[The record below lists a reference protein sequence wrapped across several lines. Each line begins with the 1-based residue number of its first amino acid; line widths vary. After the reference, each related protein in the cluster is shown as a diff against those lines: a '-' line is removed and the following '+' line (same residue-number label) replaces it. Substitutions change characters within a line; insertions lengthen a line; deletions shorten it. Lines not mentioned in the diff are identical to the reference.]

1 MENYEEPNAQLE
13 LGNES
18 NPPMPE
24 ENAIQA
30 EPRVQNE
37 SPVDFFNRVLSDGQT
52 EQDPASG
59 VEGEL
64 EVPEAEM
71 PQDTTEAEEA
81 ETQEVAQQGG
91 LTKGAQK
98 RIDKLTALRRE
109 AEEKAQKLEAE
120 LAELKRSKAAPVPK
134 SNNPYGH
141 LEDEASIQAEYEKMR
156 QVRLFC
162 ERYPDGYYP
171 ENGEPISKDQ
181 IAETKVKAL
190 RALEEQLPAQVDY
203 ITRRNQVSSVVRKEF
218 NWLNDPTDERTQKV
232 QKFVEA
238 VPEIKR
244 FPDYEVYAAHMVNG
258 MMSYKAQKA
267 AAQKANPRVPVQ
279 PTVSSSAAPQ
289 AQKASAVEGAASM
302 ERYRKTGSID
312 DLANVFKSKFL

>member
-24 ENAIQA
+24 QNASPA

-37 SPVDFFNRVLSDGQT
+37 SPTDFFNRVLSGGQT

-64 EVPEAEM
+64 EAPQAEM
-71 PQDTTEAEEA
+71 PQDTTEA
-81 ETQEVAQQGG
+81 QEVESQNAEPQER

-120 LAELKRSKAAPVPK
+120 LAELKRSKAAPIPK

-162 ERYPDGYYP
+162 ERHPDGYYP
-171 ENGEPISKDQ
+171 ENGQPISKDQ

-190 RALEEQLPAQVDY
+190 RAIEEQLPAQMEY
-203 ITRRNQVSSVVRKEF
+203 IETKNQVGSVVRKEF
-218 NWLNDPTDERTQKV
+218 SWLNDPTDERTQKV

-267 AAQKANPRVPVQ
+267 QAQKAAPRVPVQ
-279 PTVSSSAAPQ
+279 PTMSSAAAPQ
-289 AQKASAVEGAASM
+289 AQKPSAVEGAASM
-302 ERYRKTGSID
+302 DRYRRTGSID

>member
-1 MENYEEPNAQLE
+1 MENNEEPSAQLE
-13 LGNES
+13 LGNEY

-24 ENAIQA
+24 TASPA
-30 EPRVQNE
+30 EPRATE

-52 EQDPASG
+52 SETPSSG
-59 VEGEL
+59 EDSQL
-64 EVPEAEM
+64 ETTDAGEAEVQPEE
-71 PQDTTEAEEA
+71 PQEN
-81 ETQEVAQQGG
+81 

-120 LAELKRSKAAPVPK
+120 LAELKRSKAAPVPT
-134 SNNPYGH
+134 SNNPFGH
-141 LEDEASIQAEYEKMR
+141 LEDDASITAEYEKMR

-171 ENGEPISKDQ
+171 EQGEPIPKEA
-181 IAETKVKAL
+181 IAQTKVKAL
-190 RALEEQLPAQVDY
+190 KALEEYLPKQAEYIEKKREAQRA
-203 ITRRNQVSSVVRKEF
+203 TRAEF
-218 NWLNDPTDERTQKV
+218 SWLNDPTDERTVKV

-244 FPDYEVYAAHMVNG
+244 FPDYEIAAAHMVNG
-258 MMSYKAQKA
+258 MMSYQAQKA
-267 AAQKANPRVPVQ
+267 AARKGNSRVPVQ
-279 PTVSSSAAPQ
+279 PTSTSSAPPP
-289 AQKASAVEGAASM
+289 AQKPDVVQGAASM

-312 DLANVFKSKFL
+312 DLAAVFKNKFV

>member
-1 MENYEEPNAQLE
+1 MENNEEPSAQLE

-24 ENAIQA
+24 TASPA
-30 EPRVQNE
+30 EPRAKE

-52 EQDPASG
+52 SEAPSSG
-59 VEGEL
+59 EESQLETTDAGEADVQQVE
-64 EVPEAEM
+64 
-71 PQDTTEAEEA
+71 PQES
-81 ETQEVAQQGG
+81 

-109 AEEKAQKLEAE
+109 AEEKAQKLETE

-171 ENGEPISKDQ
+171 EQGEAIPKEE
-181 IAETKVKAL
+181 IAKTKVKAL
-190 RALEEQLPAQVDY
+190 QAIEEQLPAQAEY
-203 ITRRNQVSSVVRKEF
+203 IQVRKQVSSVARKEF
-218 NWLNDPTDERTQKV
+218 NWLNDPTDERTVKV

-258 MMSYKAQKA
+258 MTSYQAQKA
-267 AAQKANPRVPVQ
+267 AAKKGVQRVPVQ
-279 PTVSSSAAPQ
+279 PTSTSSAPPP
-289 AQKASAVEGAASM
+289 AQKPDVVQGAASM

-312 DLANVFKSKFL
+312 DLANVFKNKFV

>member
-1 MENYEEPNAQLE
+1 MENNEEPSAQLE

-24 ENAIQA
+24 TASPA
-30 EPRVQNE
+30 EPRAKE

-52 EQDPASG
+52 SETPSSG
-59 VEGEL
+59 EDSQL
-64 EVPEAEM
+64 ETTDAGEAEVQPEE
-71 PQDTTEAEEA
+71 PQEN
-81 ETQEVAQQGG
+81 

-162 ERYPDGYYP
+162 ERFPDGYYP
-171 ENGEPISKDQ
+171 EQGEAIPKEE
-181 IAETKVKAL
+181 IAKTKVKAL
-190 RALEEQLPAQVDY
+190 KAIEEQLPAQMEY
-203 ITRRNQVSSVVRKEF
+203 IETKKQVSQTVRKEF
-218 NWLNDPTDERTQKV
+218 NWLNDPTDARTQKV

-258 MMSYKAQKA
+258 MMSYQAQKA
-267 AAQKANPRVPVQ
+267 AARQASPRVPVQ
-279 PTVSSSAAPQ
+279 PTSTSSAPPK
-289 AQKASAVEGAASM
+289 AQKPDAVQGAASM

-312 DLANVFKSKFL
+312 DLANVFKNKFV

>member
-1 MENYEEPNAQLE
+1 MENYEEPSAQLE

-24 ENAIQA
+24 QSASPA

-37 SPVDFFNRVLSDGQT
+37 SPTDFFNRVLSGGQT
-52 EQDPASG
+52 EQNPSSG
-59 VEGEL
+59 ADGEL
-64 EVPEAEM
+64 ESP
-71 PQDTTEAEEA
+71 EA
-81 ETQEVAQQGG
+81 ETQQAHTENQDVANQNDVPQDR

-98 RIDKLTALRRE
+98 RIDKLTAMRRE

-120 LAELKRSKAAPVPK
+120 LADLKRSKAAPITK

-141 LEDEASIQAEYEKMR
+141 LEDGASIQAEYEKMR

-171 ENGEPISKDQ
+171 ENGEPISKQQ
-181 IAETKVKAL
+181 IAESKFKAL
-190 RALEEQLPAQVDY
+190 KAIEEQLPAQMDY
-203 ITRRNQVSSVVRKEF
+203 VEKKSQIGSVVRKEF

-267 AAQKANPRVPVQ
+267 NAQKAAPRVPVQ
-279 PTVSSSAAPQ
+279 PTMSSSSAPQ
-289 AQKASAVEGAASM
+289 AQKPSVVEGAASM